1 MDVNKRPQRKKN
13 IPLRFQD
20 SKETKSKKMGI
31 SSNSEVK
38 KIKIHDVKEDD
49 LSKETEV
56 DLSKEKEAH
65 HFSMNLVPPSQFCK
79 ESFQAN
85 S

>member
-1 MDVNKRPQRKKN
+1 MNKRPQRKKKN

-56 DLSKEKEAH
+56 NSSKEKEVY
-65 HFSMNLVPPSQFCK
+65 SLKGNRS
-79 ESFQAN
+79 
-85 S
+85 